1 MIFSSHAANK
11 LTQWCAKSKKA
22 PCWCLQSDRC
32 VAAKEILKR
41 TGRCNLNRQMVRRE
55 NRCKKVWAA
64 NQEKTTTTTKAGDE
78 ERSRNKELDDFDLHE
93 RQMPPAMKMLYI

>member
-1 MIFSSHAANK
+1 
-11 LTQWCAKSKKA
+11 
-22 PCWCLQSDRC
+22 
-32 VAAKEILKR
+32 
-41 TGRCNLNRQMVRRE
+41 MVRRE